1 MRKLWPALACAL
13 VLTAC
18 TGEDPVLI
26 DNDDGQSQ
34 RFDPNAA
41 CENEATVVDN
51 ASEPEEGVLT
61 GDVDGDEKDDTVYL
75 APDSDGDAGCRSFLI
90 VVAGDTTYSAPVDP
104 SGSPRSLPEPSLH
117 SVIDFDFDPGSEVV
131 VNLEAGASTQFVGV
145 FKLTDDG
152 IERITIEGRGP
163 GPFAQELGQDSLFP
177 FGGSVGHVEA
187 VDCINPGLIVMS
199 AATPMGSSADR
210 YEVERRF
217 FRLEGTVL
225 VLQPGSNEVHQ
236 VDALE
241 LDPFPEF
248 RSSPFG
254 LCILNPTL

>member
-1 MRKLWPALACAL
+1 MRRLWPALACVIFL
-13 VLTAC
+13 VAC
-18 TGEDPVLI
+18 TGDDPVPI
-26 DNDDGQSQ
+26 DGDNGPSQ
-34 RFDPNAA
+34 RLDPNAA
-41 CENEATVVDN
+41 CENETSVVDN
-51 ASEPEEGVLT
+51 ATEPDEGVLT
-61 GDVDGDEKDDTVYL
+61 GDVDGDEDDDTVYL
-75 APDSDGDAGCRSFLI
+75 TTDADGEAGCRSFLI

-117 SVIDFDFDPGSEVV
+117 SLIGFDFDPGNEIV

-163 GPFAQELGQDSLFP
+163 GPFAQELGRDSLFP

-187 VDCINPGLIVMS
+187 ADCINPGLIVMS
-199 AATPMGSSADR
+199 AATPLGSSADR

-225 VLQPGSNEVHQ
+225 TLQPGSTEVHQ
-236 VDALE
+236 VDGLE

-248 RSSPFG
+248 QSSPFG
-254 LCILNPTL
+254 LCMLNPTL